1 MNLKDK
7 ILNRIFAQAPG
18 TLNVPT
24 EARQY
29 IHLAM
34 DEYYNTMAIADNKTK
49 KRRLIAMFWGFF
61 GEQTWEEIIFFIRS
75 KRLRRVKKMVQR
87 ISNEDNRK
95 YYIVRASET
104 GYKYFSSKDVK
115 FNKKLRVFK
124 SDVDVVKLHEAA
136 DAVIRPKRG

>member
-1 MNLKDK
+1 
-7 ILNRIFAQAPG
+7 
-18 TLNVPT
+18 
-24 EARQY
+24 
-29 IHLAM
+29 M
-34 DEYYNTMAIADNKTK
+34 DEYYNTMAIADKRTE
-49 KRRLIAMFWGFF
+49 KRRLIAILWGYF
-61 GEQTWEEIIFFIRS
+61 GKQTWEEIIFFIRS

-124 SDVDVVKLHEAA
+124 SDVDVVKLHETA

>member
-7 ILNRIFAQAPG
+7 ILNRMFAQAPG

-34 DEYYNTMAIADNKTK
+34 DEYYNTMAIADNRV
-49 KRRLIAMFWGFF
+49 KRKRLIAIFWGFF
-61 GEQTWEEIIFFIRS
+61 GEQTWEELIFFIRS
-75 KRLRRVKKMVQR
+75 RRLRRVKNMVQR

-115 FNKKLRVFK
+115 LNKKLRVFK
-124 SDVDVVKLHEAA
+124 KDVDVVKLHETA
-136 DAVIRPKRG
+136 DAVIRPKRL

>member
-7 ILNRIFAQAPG
+7 ILNRMFAQAPDSAK
-18 TLNVPT
+18 VPL
-24 EARQY
+24 ASRKY
-29 IHLAM
+29 IYLAM
-34 DEYYNTMAIADNKTK
+34 DEYYNTMAIADKRTE
-49 KRRLIAMFWGFF
+49 KRRLIAILWGYF
-61 GEQTWEEIIFFIRS
+61 GKQTWEEIIFFIRS

-124 SDVDVVKLHEAA
+124 SDVDVVKLHETA

>member
-7 ILNRIFAQAPG
+7 ILNRMFAQAPG

-34 DEYYNTMAIADNKTK
+34 DEYYNTMAIADNRV
-49 KRRLIAMFWGFF
+49 KRKRLIAIFWGFF
-61 GEQTWEEIIFFIRS
+61 GEQTWEELIFFIRS
-75 KRLRRVKKMVQR
+75 RRLRRVKNMVQR
-87 ISNEDNRK
+87 ISNEDHRK

-115 FNKKLRVFK
+115 FNKKLRLFK
-124 SDVDVVKLHEAA
+124 KDVDVVKLHETA
-136 DAVIRPKRG
+136 DAVIRPKRL

>member
-7 ILNRIFAQAPG
+7 ILNKMFAQAPG
-18 TLNVPT
+18 TLNVAK

-34 DEYYNTMAIADNKTK
+34 DEYYNVMSIADKRMK
-49 KRRLIAMFWGFF
+49 KRRLISIVWGYI
-61 GEQTWEEIIFFIRS
+61 GKQTWEEFVSMVRA
-75 KRLRRVKKMVQR
+75 KRLQRIKKMVQR
-87 ISNEDNRK
+87 LSNEDNRK
-95 YYIVRASET
+95 YYIIRASET